1 MMTIAMYP
9 GSFDP
14 VTNGH
19 VDIIQRAA
27 AIFDKVIVAVAV
39 NSKKKPL
46 FNEEER
52 MELLRQSVRH
62 ISNVSVVKS
71 EGLTVDFARKY
82 DVKVLVRGLRAVSDF
97 ENEMQISGINRHIE
111 PGIETIFITADS
123 AYNFLSSSIVKEAA
137 SFRADISKLVPPP
150 VQEAIKQKF

>member
-1 MMTIAMYP
+1 MTIAMYP

-46 FNEEER
+46 FDEEER
-52 MELLRQSVRH
+52 IELLRQSVKH
-62 ISNVSVVKS
+62 LPNVSVAKA
-71 EGLTVDFARKY
+71 EGLTVDFARKH
-82 DVKVLVRGLRAVSDF
+82 DVKVLIRGLRAVSDF
-97 ENEMQISGINRHIE
+97 ESEMQISGINRHLQ
-111 PGIETIFITADS
+111 PGLETLFITADS
-123 AYNFLSSSIVKEAA
+123 AYSFLSSSIVKEAA
-137 SFRADISKLVPPP
+137 SFGADISKLVPPP
-150 VQEAIKQKF
+150 VQEAIKQKY

>member
-1 MMTIAMYP
+1 MTIAMYP

-27 AIFDKVIVAVAV
+27 AIFEKVIVAVAV

-46 FNEEER
+46 FNEAER
-52 MELLRQSVRH
+52 MELLRQSVKH
-62 ISNVSVVKS
+62 LPNVSVARA
-71 EGLTVDFARKY
+71 EGLTVDFARKH
-82 DVKVLVRGLRAVSDF
+82 DAKVLIRGLRAVSDF
-97 ENEMQISGINRHIE
+97 ESEMQISGINRHLE
-111 PGIETIFITADS
+111 PGLETLFITADS
-123 AYNFLSSSIVKEAA
+123 AYSFLSSSIVKEAA
-137 SFRADISKLVPPP
+137 SFGADVSKLVPAP

>member
-1 MMTIAMYP
+1 MTIAMYP

-27 AIFDKVIVAVAV
+27 AIFEKVIVAVAV

-46 FNEEER
+46 FNEAER
-52 MELLRQSVRH
+52 MELLRQSVKH
-62 ISNVSVVKS
+62 LPNVSVARA
-71 EGLTVDFARKY
+71 EGLTVDFARKH
-82 DVKVLVRGLRAVSDF
+82 DAKVLIRGLRAVSDF
-97 ENEMQISGINRHIE
+97 ETEMQISGINRHLE
-111 PGIETIFITADS
+111 PGLETLFITADS
-123 AYNFLSSSIVKEAA
+123 AYSFLSSSIVKEAA
-137 SFRADISKLVPPP
+137 SFGADVSKLVPAP